1 MKKTLIIIGI
11 VFLLL
16 ACGEIPETFK
26 VIYHADVDT
35 TGVPPTDNN
44 QYKSGDYATVLGK
57 NTLQKSGYK
66 FDGWSTSSDYPN
78 SGLLY
83 DSGNQIK
90 IKNTNILLYA
100 VWSEMSIGIGIE

>member
-26 VIYHADVDT
+26 VIYHADEDT
-35 TGVPPTDNN
+35 TGSPPDDNN
-44 QYKSGDYATVLGK
+44 QYKSGDYATVLDQ
-57 NTLQKSGYK
+57 NTLKKPGYK

-83 DSGNQIK
+83 EKGSQIK
-90 IKNTNILLYA
+90 IQNVNIFLYA
-100 VWSEMSIGIGIE
+100 VWSGTSIGIVVE

>member
-1 MKKTLIIIGI
+1 MKKTLVIFFI

-26 VIYHADVDT
+26 VIYHADKDT
-35 TGVPPTDNN
+35 TGFPPTDNN
-44 QYKSGDYATVLGK
+44 LYKSGDYATVRDQ
-57 NTLQKSGYK
+57 NTLLKSGYK

-83 DSGNQIK
+83 EKESKIK
-90 IKNTNILLYA
+90 IKNTNIFLYA
-100 VWSEMSIGIGIE
+100 VWSQTSLVIGIE